1 MVKRKTASAVLA
13 LLLPAAAVIS
23 GPAAACPDYLNTEMR
38 KLSSKETINFC
49 ESYSGKPML
58 IVNTASDCG
67 YTPQFSGLETLHQEY
82 KDKGLVVLGFSS
94 DDFFQEEND
103 EADAETVCFEKYDVS
118 FPVMA
123 TTSVRG
129 RNANP
134 VFKGLGEAQGYPRW
148 NFNKYVVS
156 GDGEVVAK
164 FGSSVGPDSDE
175 LRNLIDTVTV
185 GGE

>member
-1 MVKRKTASAVLA
+1 MKHNVIA
-13 LLLPAAAVIS
+13 LIAGLGLSNGAL
-23 GPAAACPDYLNTEMR
+23 ACPEFLDTEMR

-49 ESYSGKPML
+49 ESYAGKPML
-58 IVNTASDCG
+58 IVNTASNCG
-67 YTPQFSGLETLHQEY
+67 YTPQFSGLESLHQEY
-82 KDKGLVVLGFSS
+82 KDKGLVVVGFSS

-103 EADAETVCFEKYDVS
+103 EADAATVCFEKYDVS

-156 GDGEVVAK
+156 AEGEVVAK

-175 LRNLIDTVTV
+175 LLNLIDEVTV

>member
-1 MVKRKTASAVLA
+1 
-13 LLLPAAAVIS
+13 
-23 GPAAACPDYLNTEMR
+23 
-38 KLSSKETINFC
+38 
-49 ESYSGKPML
+49 
-58 IVNTASDCG
+58 
-67 YTPQFSGLETLHQEY
+67 
-82 KDKGLVVLGFSS
+82 VVGFSS

-103 EADAETVCFEKYDVS
+103 EADAATVCFEKYDVS

-129 RNANP
+129 RDANP

-156 GDGEVVAK
+156 GDGKVVAK
-164 FGSSVGPDSDE
+164 FGSGVGPDSDE
-175 LRNLIDTVTV
+175 LRNLIDEVTI

>member
-1 MVKRKTASAVLA
+1 MKRTLLALTLGMTASATTL
-13 LLLPAAAVIS
+13 
-23 GPAAACPDYLNTEMR
+23 ACPEFLNTEMR
-38 KLSSKETINFC
+38 KLSSKDTVNFC
-49 ESYSGKPML
+49 ESYAGKPML
-58 IVNTASDCG
+58 IVNTASNCG
-67 YTPQFSGLETLHQEY
+67 YTPQFTGLEQLHQDY
-82 KDKGLVVLGFSS
+82 KDKGLVVVGFSS

-103 EADAETVCFEKYDVS
+103 EADAAAVCFEKYDVS

-134 VFKGLGEAQGYPRW
+134 VFQGLGEAKGYPRW

-156 GDGEVVAK
+156 GSGEVVAK
-164 FGSSVGPDSDE
+164 FGSGVGPDSSE
-175 LRNLIDTVTV
+175 LRDLIDEVTV

>member
-1 MVKRKTASAVLA
+1 MKRPIIVFLA
-13 LLLPAAAVIS
+13 GVGLSSQPF
-23 GPAAACPDYLNTEMR
+23 ACPEFLDTDMR

-49 ESYSGKPML
+49 ESYAGKPML
-58 IVNTASDCG
+58 IVNTASNCG
-67 YTPQFSGLETLHQEY
+67 YTPQFSGLESLHQEY
-82 KDKGLVVLGFSS
+82 KDKGLVVVGFSS

-103 EADAETVCFEKYDVS
+103 EADAATVCFGRYKVS

-129 RNANP
+129 RRANP

-175 LRNLIDTVTV
+175 LRNLIDEVTV
-185 GGE
+185 GWE